1 MSSGRLDTSSIG
13 SSSPSAKSETP
24 NPISATT
31 SHTSTSSSDEVLTC
45 RWNAC
50 NQQFATPEI
59 LYDHLCER
67 HVGRKSTNNLNL
79 TCQWNSCRT
88 TTVKRDHI
96 TSHIRVHV
104 PLKPHKC
111 DFCAKAFKRPQDLK
125 KHVKTHADDNVGSR
139 QGEQPPMG
147 LGGYRS
153 QSKPTNP
160 YYDHNPHMRAP
171 PSHFPQ
177 AGHPNYYGA
186 PQAPAH
192 YGLYFNQPP
201 LGRSYDMG
209 HHSTPGF
216 DDRKRQADVAVD
228 SFFGSVKRRHVE
240 PSSYAQISRSLLPL
254 HGMVSTM
261 GGGSDYMAQAGGG
274 VHPVNQQATNG
285 PSPLAQTYYLPA
297 MPNARTQKDLLQ
309 IDQILEQMQTTVY
322 ESANQTTQG
331 IHVHT
336 AHPDAR
342 HSHSPPSMHRSS
354 ASGGGALMSQG
365 YHHADHMH
373 HASNQM
379 HSPLTSISTGTPVAT
394 PPSATLSYTS
404 GQSPSPSASDMS
416 PQSRHS
422 STASSALYPSLPA
435 VNSVIPGQSATATL
449 GPIHDSNERRRYSSG
464 LLQSGRRAS
473 VSSTASDASDA
484 DAETSEREEVYD
496 RWLEDM
502 RVLEKLRTYV
512 KLRLDSQ
519 NFDGAGEPSAALPRD
534 LGSPTPSDHTETEES
549 ELVTSRPNTPP
560 PMPLYP
566 TLNLA

>member
-1 MSSGRLDTSSIG
+1 MSSGRLDNNSIG
-13 SSSPSAKSETP
+13 SSSPSAKSDTP

-31 SHTSTSSSDEVLTC
+31 SHTSTSSSSEEVLTC

-111 DFCAKAFKRPQDLK
+111 DFCGKAFKRPQDLK
-125 KHVKTHADDNVGSR
+125 KHIKTHADDNVVAR
-139 QGEQPPMG
+139 QADQSSLG
-147 LGGYRS
+147 LGGGYRS
-153 QSKPTNP
+153 QSKPVGTP
-160 YYDHNPHMRAP
+160 YYDHNSHMRAP

-177 AGHPNYYGA
+177 AGHPNYYGT
-186 PQAPAH
+186 PQASTH
-192 YGLYFNQPP
+192 YGLYFSQPP
-201 LGRSYDMG
+201 LGRSYEMG
-209 HHSTPGF
+209 HTTAPAF
-216 DDRKRQADVAVD
+216 EDRKRQADVAVD
-228 SFFGSVKRRHVE
+228 SFFGNVKRRHVE

-261 GGGSDYMAQAGGG
+261 GNGSDYMTQPAPG
-274 VHPVNQQATNG
+274 VHSVNQTTTNG

-309 IDQILEQMQTTVY
+309 IDQILEQMQNTVY

-331 IHVHT
+331 IHVHSS
-336 AHPDAR
+336 HPDAR
-342 HSHSPPSMHRSS
+342 HSHSPPSMNRGS
-354 ASGGGALMSQG
+354 AHGGMMPHA
-365 YHHADHMH
+365 YHHPDQMQ
-373 HASNQM
+373 HAPGQM

-394 PPSATLSYTS
+394 PPSATMSYTS

-422 STASSALYPSLPA
+422 STASGLYPSLPA

-449 GPIHDSNERRRYSSG
+449 GPIHDNSERRRYSSG
-464 LLQSGRRAS
+464 LLQSGKHSARRMS
-473 VSSTASDASDA
+473 IDSNHSDASDT
-484 DAETSEREEVYD
+484 DSETREREEVYD

-519 NFDGAGEPSAALPRD
+519 NFDDGESSRVDSPAL
-534 LGSPTPSDHTETEES
+534 SDHTETEES
-549 ELVTSRPNTPP
+549 ELVTSRPSTPP
-560 PMPLYP
+560 VPLYP
-566 TLNLA
+566 TLSTA